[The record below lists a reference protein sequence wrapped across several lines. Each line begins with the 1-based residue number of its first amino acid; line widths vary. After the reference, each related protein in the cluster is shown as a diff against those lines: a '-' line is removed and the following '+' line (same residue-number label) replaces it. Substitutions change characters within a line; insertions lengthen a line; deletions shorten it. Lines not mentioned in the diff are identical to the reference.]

1 MHDPDIFESDL
12 SMPCLQANDLIMEI
26 EATVPQVEW
35 VFKLWSSL
43 QVLQVFLCMSRLTMS

>member
-43 QVLQVFLCMSRLTMS
+43 QVLQVFLCMSCPD